1 VAIGAAMS
9 LPPREPPGVVAPPDK
24 TIILK
29 PTISQVE
36 KLIAEFQS
44 LENDEHPEILR
55 LKKEQDDL
63 FRQQLSVLEQYKKHQ
78 RLLLER
84 QCQCECQCA
93 DEELEDFLA
102 TEASPLSQSPL

>member
-1 VAIGAAMS
+1 
-9 LPPREPPGVVAPPDK
+9 
-24 TIILK
+24 
-29 PTISQVE
+29 VE

-55 LKKEQDDL
+55 LKQEQDDL
-63 FRQQLSVLEQYKKHQ
+63 FRWQVSVLEQYKKHQ
-78 RLLLER
+78 RLLLG

-102 TEASPLSQSPL
+102 TEASPLSQSPF